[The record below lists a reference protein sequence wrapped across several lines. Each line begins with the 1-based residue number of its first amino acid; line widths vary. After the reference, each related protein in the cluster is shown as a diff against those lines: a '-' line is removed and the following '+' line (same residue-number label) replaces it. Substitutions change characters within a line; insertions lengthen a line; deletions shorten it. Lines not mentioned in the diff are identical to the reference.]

1 MLIAIIVIMA
11 LIFMNVH
18 KSNTNVSDI
27 SKVRV
32 NEVNKVFTNITSI
45 GANTDEDSANEN
57 NSA

>member
-45 GANTDEDSANEN
+45 GANTDGDSANEN

>member
-32 NEVNKVFTNITSI
+32 NEVNKVFTNITNI